1 MRVFLHQITMHETYV
16 GDILVYNTTFRGGE
30 RSATNAM
37 HEEEQPW
44 RACHMSSGSN

>member
-1 MRVFLHQITMHETYV
+1 MHETYT
-16 GDILVYNTTFRGGE
+16 GAILVYNTTFRDDE
-30 RSATNAM
+30 RSATNAT